1 MKDRRLVY
9 STELGSLRKRAEP
22 KAKDKVSTDGIVRV
36 HRQCK
41 GRGGKTV
48 CVIEGLN
55 WERARMRALLKR
67 LQQQLGTGGA
77 LKGQT
82 LEIQGDHR
90 QALLEL
96 LRAEGIKAQRGG
108 GW

>member
-1 MKDRRLVY
+1 MVY
-9 STELGSLRKRAEP
+9 STAQGSLRKR
-22 KAKDKVSTDGIVRV
+22 KDRQPPAQGALRSPGVVRV

-55 WERARMRALLKR
+55 ADRAAMKALLKR
-67 LQQQLGTGGA
+67 LKQRLGTGGA
-77 LKGQT
+77 LKGDV

-90 QALLEL
+90 EQLLALLQ
-96 LRAEGIKAQRGG
+96 AEGIKAGRGG